1 MKNEITEQEL
11 LSTLVERLQARLG
24 DTLCDA
30 IAEELET
37 LFYEN
42 DIADEDGEMMYDFFN
57 RVYLGHN

>member
-1 MKNEITEQEL
+1 MKNETTENEL

-42 DIADEDGEMMYDFFN
+42 DIADEDGELMYELFG
-57 RVYLGHN
+57 RVHLGYQ

>member
-1 MKNEITEQEL
+1 MKNNTTENEL

-24 DTLCDA
+24 DTICDA

-42 DIADEDGEMMYDFFN
+42 DIADEDGELMYELFN
-57 RVYLGHN
+57 RVYLGYQ

>member
-1 MKNEITEQEL
+1 MKNETTENEL

-24 DTLCDA
+24 DTICDA

-42 DIADEDGEMMYDFFN
+42 DIADEDGELMYELFN
-57 RVYLGHN
+57 RVYLGYQ

>member
-1 MKNEITEQEL
+1 MKNETTENEL

-24 DTLCDA
+24 DTICDA

-42 DIADEDGEMMYDFFN
+42 DIADEDGELMYELFG